1 MTAEDRAADLAVCD
15 VGSAGSGG
23 RLGAVVGCG
32 EHRAGGRR
40 DALVLQI
47 ATLPASHGLGCYL

>member
-15 VGSAGSGG
+15 VGSTGSGG
-23 RLGAVVGCG
+23 RLGAVSAVG
-32 EHRAGGRR
+32 ERR

-47 ATLPASHGLGCYL
+47 ATLTASHGLGCYL

>member
-23 RLGAVVGCG
+23 RLGAVVGAVSGVG
-32 EHRAGGRR
+32 ERR
-40 DALVLQI
+40 DALRVANRHASGFLRS
-47 ATLPASHGLGCYL
+47 TLGL